1 MYELGQKEERA
12 PYGRVEESLGARS
25 SHTARRRPLILH
37 TEEAEAPH
45 ATRFSNARQKNRPE
59 NCGNVIEV
67 DQTAPLIHFMHGL

>member
-45 ATRFSNARQKNRPE
+45 ATRFSNARQKTDLRIAE
-59 NCGNVIEV
+59 MSLRWIK
-67 DQTAPLIHFMHGL
+67 QHH